1 MAFETI
7 DGITQEP
14 LVNFVGKDGFY
25 WWVGEVEDNEDP
37 MALGRVKCRVLG
49 YYTNVRGGTTGD
61 LPTKHLP
68 WATVLQ
74 HTSQPGNDKQG
85 ESSGQLQ
92 PGAIVMGF
100 FMDGDSAQMPIVIGV
115 LRTIKSDKTKK
126 KKVFAFTGK
135 EMEPGLAPNV
145 AALNPMFPNSSQ
157 ATEEKEGYSKD
168 KNTSVNI
175 PGEKVDGTRE
185 EPGSKQNPNNLETS
199 GSGIG
204 SGAPKV
210 TDKPRPAANGV
221 GGPWKTLEYQLQ
233 YLMEDLGDTASTLV
247 KAEDGDFLDVM
258 TGKLVTAKKLT
269 TKLQNFLGA
278 VFAQVISAMRQALA
292 NLAESLKLATILGS
306 KTGAPMV
313 IFGIIQSA
321 VKVILSA
328 LCGLDSNL
336 TSFIADPMGMIT
348 SALNGM
354 LEGLIDRA
362 QFVMDSVQKTIDS
375 IVCNVQSMI
384 DSIAGV
390 VSKVTSI
397 VDGIGK
403 AKELIE
409 AWKKGSGI
417 FADGFDLIKN
427 GKASI
432 TGIIKLILGFIA
444 SDCGRKADGGEDTV
458 GWYPLL
464 GVTHCTPE
472 ELKAIEEVR
481 GKGRGTCGGDSD
493 TGGLFDSIFKEADP
507 YLTVATTF
515 LDGAYDLHIGNPGKR
530 ATESKKASG
539 SKHLSIC
546 MNNHEAAYKKAAEAI
561 RQAEEKSGVKMTK
574 EEKQVIYDQAIK
586 VSNKTN
592 PPNKG
597 DRGCLVADHLT
608 WVGNRTQDID
618 GDDCLDVAGDQV
630 HNIHGDYHLDVTG
643 NCHITVG
650 GGFFF
655 NAQGAP
661 KSVDKNGNKGSD
673 KIQKHTIEFGSDV
686 DILSAGAKIGI
697 QGSELDLASLST
709 KVSGSI
715 MEVSSTQ
722 QSYAGGEILISG
734 DNSIDM
740 FTTSLYQVINFPQ
753 TGPAALAGIRTICAG
768 SIETVM
774 KPGGSAADAIPR
786 WIVANPAGPISMTS
800 GATGYNNNVIGGAYN
815 VNAAG
820 VVSINAGGVA
830 SLIAGGAMNLTAGA
844 ALNAKAAT
852 IFLN

>member
-157 ATEEKEGYSKD
+157 AVDEKEGYSKD

-233 YLMEDLGDTASTLV
+233 YLMEDLGDSASTLV

-530 ATESKKASG
+530 ATQKKLASG
-539 SKHLSIC
+539 TSHLSVC
-546 MNNHEAAYKKAAEAI
+546 LNNHEAAYKKAAETI
-561 RQAEEKSGVKMTK
+561 RKQEEKTGKKLTK
-574 EEKQVIYDQAIK
+574 EEKAKIYEAAIK
-586 VSNKTN
+586 ASNKTSTTE
-592 PPNKG
+592 NKG
-597 DRGCLVADHLT
+597 DKGNLVADHIR
-608 WVGNRTQDID
+608 WSGNRTQDVR
-618 GDDCLDVAGDQV
+618 GDDCIDIEGDKV
-630 HNIHGDYHLDVTG
+630 ENIHGDYHLDVTG

-661 KSVDKNGNKGSD
+661 KSVDKNGNKKGD

-734 DNSIDM
+734 DNSIDL
-740 FTTSLYQVINFPQ
+740 FTTSLWQIINVPK
-753 TGPAALAGIRTICAG
+753 TGPAALSGIVTICAG
-768 SIETVM
+768 SIETIQV
-774 KPGGSAADAIPR
+774 PGGSAKDAIPR
-786 WIVANPAGPISMTS
+786 NVLINASGPVSVTS
-800 GATGYNNNVIGGAYN
+800 GATGENHNCLGGLFN
-815 VNAAG
+815 
-820 VVSINAGGVA
+820 INAPSIVGV
-830 SLIAGGAMNLTAGA
+830 SGFNTSFIAKGALTLTAGKTC
-844 ALNAKAAT
+844 NVKAAT